1 MTGKLRLLGVDW
13 RATLERLAELD
24 RLVAPLR
31 GQLDLSRT
39 EFHTLLVLWQDGP
52 ATMSEVARRA
62 DVSRTAMTT
71 LTDRLEKRGLLR
83 RIPDERDRRCTLLST
98 SARFEQDLESI
109 AAT

>member
-1 MTGKLRLLGVDW
+1 MTKH
-13 RATLERLAELD
+13 LAQYNMARFKGD
-24 RLVAPLR
+24 KNAP
-31 GQLDLSRT
+31 DKA

-98 SARFEQDLESI
+98 SARFEQELESI